1 MTKPIDDMLVFMAVE
16 KGGGHSVVATELP
29 SGPMPMMITSPER
42 LDAVKVLAKGAS
54 RKLGKPV
61 GLFRFTCGE
70 TMWMVGPDGREERLS
85 AAAQVIDKLLGEIPW
100 ATD

>member
-16 KGGGHSVVATELP
+16 KGGGHSVLATELP
-29 SGPMPMMITSPER
+29 SGPMITSPER
-42 LDAVKVLAKGAS
+42 LDTVKAQAKGVS

-85 AAAQVIDKLLGEIPW
+85 AAAPVIDKLLGEIPW